1 MKKKEFMASLSEA
14 NGYNF
19 AILRLYPSF
28 VVQITHI
35 KRIAKERQRSIVLFN
50 LSAEV
55 LNYCLHEKRK
65 VQIRQLS
72 LLPYCLS
79 GQSNLN
85 SNFEFH
91 FLDFNTAIQLEK
103 SVTRL

>member
-1 MKKKEFMASLSEA
+1 MKKEFMASLSEV

-65 VQIRQLS
+65 VQIHQLS
-72 LLPYCLS
+72 LLPFCLS
-79 GQSNLN
+79 GQSNLTLT
-85 SNFEFH
+85 SVFH
-91 FLDFNTAIQLEK
+91 FLHFSTVIQLRK
-103 SVTRL
+103 SVTGL